1 MASAKEELASDHTQ
15 WLRTSELATLL
26 SAVAIEENALKRTN
40 SSPDAGEDYSADE
53 RVLPPIQNDG
63 MVPACKRTFPACRRS
78 SKDNEQ
84 IHSGRAAAVKA
95 GLATMSVTFEDVVT
109 KGTKGAMSARR

>member
-1 MASAKEELASDHTQ
+1 M
-15 WLRTSELATLL
+15 
-26 SAVAIEENALKRTN
+26 AIEENALKRTS

-53 RVLPPIQNDG
+53 RVCYPPFRIDG